1 MIRGL
6 SCCLVALALGSA
18 VGCANRPVPPAPAS
32 SADVGVTPSAAL
44 NPSDP
49 PDGAPIATGVRTG
62 DAALLLW
69 FDHLVKPIGMDSGW
83 YDAHSGGR
91 TDGPQPSMAWL
102 PGERPADCFQIIVEV
117 PMPEGDLLDLGFLIA
132 PAASVLMTDRGSTAQ
147 AGIAAWSRDPGV
159 VAFWIRRHGKPVGQ
173 RDTTVTQDTP
183 EFTAVDAHGKT
194 LCRQAFISAYK
205 DIPQRQ
211 DG

>member
-1 MIRGL
+1 MKRGL
-6 SCCLVALALGSA
+6 SYCLVALALGTA
-18 VGCANRPVPPAPAS
+18 VGCANRAAPAAPVA

-62 DAALLLW
+62 DASLLLW
-69 FDHLVKPIGMDSGW
+69 FNHLVKPVGTDYGW
-83 YDAHSGGR
+83 YDARSGAP
-91 TDGPQPSMAWL
+91 TDGPQPSMAWQ
-102 PGERPADCFQIIVEV
+102 PGEPPAACFQTIVEV
-117 PMPEGDLLDLGFLIA
+117 PMPEGDLLDFGFLIA
-132 PAASVLMTDRGSTAQ
+132 PADSVLMTERGTTTR
-147 AGIAAWSRDPGV
+147 AGIAPWSRDPGV

-194 LCRQAFISAYK
+194 LCHQAFISAYR
-205 DIPQRQ
+205 DTVRQ
-211 DG
+211 DA